1 MALRANGVEVT
12 GAAAGS
18 YYTNRC
24 STSTG
29 HGIPSPDAVT
39 VPTAPGGSG
48 LELEVRTGS
57 VKQITASVFAG
68 ETPTSEPITVTFP
81 KDSARAV
88 VPGILPGSYYITVR
102 VDWEGPFDA
111 GAETYAFRIILR
123 GT

>member
-1 MALRANGVEVT
+1 MALRANGVEVP

-24 STSTG
+24 GGSVG

-39 VPTAPGGSG
+39 VPALPGASG
-48 LELEVRTGS
+48 LSLEVATGS

-68 ETPTSEPITVTFP
+68 ETPTSEPVTVTFP
-81 KDSARAV
+81 KDSVRV
-88 VPGILPGSYYITVR
+88 TVPNILPGSYYVMVR
-102 VDWEGPFDA
+102 VEWEGLLDA